1 MRRQAGQEWS
11 EPCELLL
18 RVCDEIVKGTSSL
31 PDLEML
37 GFKWQKR
44 PSQRGKEADMD
55 SSLFAEYTLCYISM
69 EEEGRRVRMG
79 KMPKTNADSSLT
91 EAHG

>member
-1 MRRQAGQEWS
+1 M
-11 EPCELLL
+11 
-18 RVCDEIVKGTSSL
+18 DEIVKGTSSL

-55 SSLFAEYTLCYISM
+55 SSLFAEYTLWECYISM

-91 EAHG
+91 EPHG